1 MLQQNLTPRKPV
13 PMPLPELYSRVERHI
28 PPIEWPV
35 LAEDIAA
42 ILKLKRERNAVI
54 LAHNYQV
61 GDVQDAADFV
71 GDSLGLSQQAAKT
84 RADII
89 VFCGV
94 HFMAETAKIL
104 SPDKKVLIPD
114 LEAGCSLSDMI
125 TAEALRKWKALHPGA
140 VVVAYVNTSAEV
152 KAESDYCCTS
162 SNAVKVVES
171 IPKDKEIL
179 FVPDMYLGQFV
190 REKTGRKIHL
200 WPGYCGVH
208 SQIPTDR
215 IDQMKKE
222 HPDAEVLIHPECGC
236 LTPQLMKVDQILST
250 EGMAKR
256 PGVSPAKEFIVAT
269 ETGIL
274 HRMQK
279 EYPDKRFIPVMEGAV
294 CGYMKHITL
303 EKVLWS
309 LEDMVY
315 EVKVPAETAQ
325 KARTAIDRMMA
336 IV

>member
-1 MLQQNLTPRKPV
+1 MTAAFARKAPSIHDEI
-13 PMPLPELYSRVERHI
+13 LALKQERR
-28 PPIEWPV
+28 
-35 LAEDIAA
+35 A
-42 ILKLKRERNAVI
+42 II
-54 LAHNYQV
+54 LAHNYQLP
-61 GDVQDAADFV
+61 DVQDAADYV
-71 GDSLGLSQQAAKT
+71 GDSLGLAQKAAAT
-84 RADII
+84 DAQVI

-94 HFMAETAKIL
+94 HFMAETASIL
-104 SPDKKVLIPD
+104 CPDKKVLIPD

-125 TAEALRKWKALHPGA
+125 TAKALREWKTEHPGA
-140 VVVAYVNTSAEV
+140 VVVSYVNTSAAV

-171 IPKDKEIL
+171 IPKEKEIL
-179 FVPDMYLGQFV
+179 FVPDMYLGSFV

-208 SQIPTDR
+208 SQIPTEKVEA
-215 IDQMKKE
+215 MKKE
-222 HPDAEVLIHPECGC
+222 HPGAEFLIHPECGC
-236 LTPQLMKVDQILST
+236 LTPQLMYADQILST
-250 EGMAKR
+250 EGMMRR

-274 HRMQK
+274 HRMK
-279 EYPDKRFIPVMEGAV
+279 KNYPDKEFLPVSEQAV
-294 CGYMKHITL
+294 CGYMKRITL

-309 LEDMVY
+309 LQDMVH
-315 EVKVPAETAQ
+315 EVKVPPQMAA